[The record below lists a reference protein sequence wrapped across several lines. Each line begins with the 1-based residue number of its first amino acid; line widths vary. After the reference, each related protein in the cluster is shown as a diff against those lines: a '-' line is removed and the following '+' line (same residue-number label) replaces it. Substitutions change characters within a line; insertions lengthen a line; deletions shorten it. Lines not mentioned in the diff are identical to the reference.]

1 MVESAILVR
10 YHIMV
15 GNPRSSA
22 LRSTLVLL
30 AGVLFSVFADHA
42 PAPVPATAPVSGF
55 SSGRALL
62 HLRRIAERPHPVGTA
77 AHEAVRAYIEA
88 AFRDLGLATQIQ
100 TATGLR
106 SYAGGFMAANVKNLT
121 ARLPGTANT
130 KALLIAC
137 HYDSESGGIGPG
149 ASDDGHAVAA
159 MLEVARAL
167 RSGPPLKNDV
177 IFLATDGEE
186 LGLYGA
192 QAFVEARDWTKDLG
206 VVLNFEARG
215 TGGPA
220 MMFETSPENGWL
232 IRRFAEAA
240 PHPSATSLSYEIYRR
255 MPNDTDLTVF
265 KKAGLPGLNF
275 AYIGNAFFYHTSRDS
290 VASLEEG
297 SVQQQGEYMLG
308 LARELGMAD
317 LRSVRETNRVYFSL
331 PGGGLVHYSER
342 WAVPLA
348 ALCLLALAA
357 VLMWAI
363 RGGRLRWK
371 DVLLGAGGYLA
382 AAILVSLAVGQMWR
396 LIEFCSPEYKPFYGG
411 LVYNLAWH
419 EGAFAA
425 LALLGS
431 MGLAAW
437 FLRKQRVRE
446 LAAGTF
452 LIWAAVLCAVSLVA
466 PGASYLVQWPFLF
479 GLAAFTVS
487 VYAREKAWW
496 KGISMDVLALPV
508 LVLFVPTIRTFFT
521 AMGAG
526 MAGIGILFV
535 MLGAGLLTM
544 HAALLLRA
552 FGRSCFVVGSLAL
565 IFCLAGGYVTRSY
578 TNAHPKP
585 NSVFFVQ
592 DADAGSARWLS
603 MDPALDP
610 WTRQFFKSA
619 SPPAKMRLPF
629 LRLEVEMWSAPAPLQ
644 PLPPPEAT
652 LTERRGNFVRLRL
665 RSPRGATG
673 FNISQSPAEVEWVEV
688 NRRRVASAGQ
698 SAGRLFVS
706 VAGVDGGEVEVAVQ
720 FRELP
725 ERILL
730 ADVSYGLPVPAAPRA
745 QWMMAALV
753 GYQMNET
760 TIVSRS
766 FDLRSLPAPGS
777 F

>member
-1 MVESAILVR
+1 L
-10 YHIMV
+10 
-15 GNPRSSA
+15 
-22 LRSTLVLL
+22 
-30 AGVLFSVFADHA
+30 
-42 PAPVPATAPVSGF
+42 
-55 SSGRALL
+55 
-62 HLRRIAERPHPVGTA
+62 
-77 AHEAVRAYIEA
+77 AHEAVRAYIDA
-88 AFRDLGLATQIQ
+88 AFRELGMAPQIQ
-100 TATGLR
+100 TATDLR
-106 SYAGGFMAANVKNLT
+106 SYSGQFIAANVRNLT

-186 LGLYGA
+186 LGLHGA
-192 QAFVEARDWTKDLG
+192 HAFVEQRDWTKDLG

-215 TGGPA
+215 TGGQA
-220 MMFETSPENGWL
+220 MMFETSPQNGWL
-232 IRRFAEAA
+232 IRRFAQAA
-240 PHPSATSLSYEIYRR
+240 PHISATSLSYEIYRR

-265 KKAGLPGLNF
+265 KRAGLPGLNF
-275 AYIGNAFFYHTSRDS
+275 AYIGNAFFYHTARDS
-290 VASLEEG
+290 VASIEEG

-308 LARELGMAD
+308 LARELGLAD
-317 LRSVRETNRVYFSL
+317 LRTVRDTNRVYFSL
-331 PGGGLVHYSER
+331 PGGGFVNYSER

-348 ALCLLALAA
+348 ALCVLALAV
-357 VLMWAI
+357 VLMLAI

-382 AAILVSLAVGQMWR
+382 ATILVSLSVWQMWR
-396 LIEFCSPEYKPFYGG
+396 LIEFYSPEYKPFYGG

-419 EGAFAA
+419 EGAFVA

-431 MGLAAW
+431 MGLVAW
-437 FLRKQRVRE
+437 FLRRHRECE

-452 LIWAAVLCAVSLVA
+452 LIWAAVLCAVNFVA

-487 VYAREKAWW
+487 VYAGEKAWW

-526 MAGIGILFV
+526 MAGIGVLFV
-535 MLGAGLLTM
+535 MLGAGLLTI

-552 FGRSCFVVGSLAL
+552 FGRRCFAVGSLAL
-565 IFCLAGGYVTRSY
+565 ILCLAGGYATRSY
-578 TNAHPKP
+578 TNTRPKP

-610 WTRQFFKSA
+610 WTRRFFKSA
-619 SPPAKMRLPF
+619 SQPAMMRLPF
-629 LRLEVEMWSAPAPLQ
+629 LSGTRDVELWSAAAPLQ

-688 NRRRVASAGQ
+688 NRRRVASEGN

-730 ADVSYGLPVPAAPRA
+730 ADVSFGLPVPAPPRA
-745 QWMMAALV
+745 EWMMAALV

-760 TIVSRS
+760 TIVSKS
-766 FDLRSLPAPGS
+766 FDLRSLPVRGP

>member
-1 MVESAILVR
+1 
-10 YHIMV
+10 MV
-15 GNPRSSA
+15 GDPRSAVRSA
-22 LRSTLVLL
+22 LVLL
-30 AGVLFSVFADHA
+30 AGFLFSVFADHV
-42 PAPVPATAPVSGF
+42 PAPVPATAPMSGF

-88 AFRDLGLATQIQ
+88 SFRELGLAPQIQ
-100 TATGLR
+100 TATDLR
-106 SYAGGFMAANVKNLT
+106 AYSGQFMAVNVKNLT

-177 IFLATDGEE
+177 LFLATDGEE
-186 LGLYGA
+186 LGLHGA
-192 QAFVEARDWTKDLG
+192 HAFVEQRDWTKDLG

-240 PHPSATSLSYEIYRR
+240 PHLSATSLSYEIYRR

-265 KKAGLPGLNF
+265 KRAGLPGLNF

-290 VASLEEG
+290 IASLEEG
-297 SVQQQGEYMLG
+297 SLQQQGEYMLG
-308 LARELGMAD
+308 LARELGRAD
-317 LRSVRETNRVYFSL
+317 LRTVRDTNRVYFSL
-331 PGGGLVHYSER
+331 PGGGFVHYSER
-342 WAVPLA
+342 WAIPLA
-348 ALCLLALAA
+348 VLCLMALAV
-357 VLMWAI
+357 VLMLAI
-363 RGGRLRWK
+363 RGGRLRLNY
-371 DVLLGAGGYLA
+371 VLPGAGGYLA
-382 AAILVSLAVGQMWR
+382 ATILVSLAVWPMWR
-396 LIEFCSPEYKPFYGG
+396 LIEFYSPEYKPFYGG
-411 LVYNLAWH
+411 LVYNLTWH

-425 LALLGS
+425 LAMLGS
-431 MGLAAW
+431 MGLVAW
-437 FLRKQRVRE
+437 FLRKQRECE

-452 LIWAAVLCAVSLVA
+452 LIWAAVLCAVTLIA

-479 GLAAFTVS
+479 GLAAFTVF
-487 VYAREKAWW
+487 VYAGEKAWW

-526 MAGIGILFV
+526 MAGLGVLFV
-535 MLGAGLLTM
+535 MLGAGLLTV
-544 HAALLLRA
+544 HAALLLRG
-552 FGRSCFVVGSLAL
+552 FGRSCFAAASLVLVV
-565 IFCLAGGYVTRSY
+565 CLAGGYGTRSY
-578 TNAHPKP
+578 TNARPKP

-619 SPPAKMRLPF
+619 SQPAKMRLPF
-629 LRLEVEMWSAPAPLQ
+629 PGWTRDVEMWSAAAPFQ

-652 LTERRGNFVRLRL
+652 LTERRGKFVRLRL

-673 FNISQSPAEVEWVEV
+673 FNLSQELAQVEWVEV
-688 NRRRVASAGQ
+688 NQHRIADAEKSAG
-698 SAGRLFVS
+698 GLFVAM
-706 VAGVDGGEVEVAVQ
+706 AGVDGGEAEVAIQ

-745 QWMMAALV
+745 EWMMAALV
-753 GYQMNET
+753 GYQMNEI
-760 TIVSRS
+760 TIVSKK
-766 FDLRSLPAPGS
+766 FDLRSLPVPGP

>member
-1 MVESAILVR
+1 
-10 YHIMV
+10 
-15 GNPRSSA
+15 
-22 LRSTLVLL
+22 
-30 AGVLFSVFADHA
+30 
-42 PAPVPATAPVSGF
+42 VSGF
-55 SSGRALL
+55 SSARALL
-62 HLRRIAERPHPVGTA
+62 HLRRIAEQPHPVGTA

-88 AFRDLGLATQIQ
+88 AFRELGLAPRIQ

-106 SYAGGFMAANVKNLT
+106 SYSGGFVAANVKNLT

-159 MLEVARAL
+159 MLEAARAL

-177 IFLATDGEE
+177 VFLATDGEE

-220 MMFETSPENGWL
+220 IMFETSPKNGWL

-240 PHPSATSLSYEIYRR
+240 PHPSANSLSYEIYRR

-297 SVQQQGEYMLG
+297 SLQQQGEYMLG

-317 LRSVRETNRVYFSL
+317 LRTVRDTNRVYFSL
-331 PGGGLVHYSER
+331 PGGWFVHYSER

-357 VLMWAI
+357 VLMRAI

-371 DVLLGAGGYLA
+371 NILPGAGGYLA
-382 AAILVSLAVGQMWR
+382 VTILVSFAVRLMWR

-419 EGAFAA
+419 EGAFVA

-437 FLRKQRVRE
+437 FLRQQRVCE

-479 GLAAFTVS
+479 GLAAFTVP
-487 VYAREKAWW
+487 VYAGEKAWW
-496 KGISMDVLALPV
+496 KGITMDVLALPV

-544 HAALLLRA
+544 HAALPLRA
-552 FGRSCFVVGSLAL
+552 FGRSCFAVGSLAL
-565 IFCLAGGYVTRSY
+565 VLCLAGGYATRSY
-578 TNAHPKP
+578 TNARPKP

-592 DADAGSARWLS
+592 DADAGTARWLS

-610 WTRQFFKSA
+610 WTRQFFKSE
-619 SPPAKMRLPF
+619 SQPAKLQLPF
-629 LRLEVEMWSAPAPLQ
+629 LSWTRDVEMWSAAAPLQ

-652 LTERRGNFVRLRL
+652 LMERRGNFVRLRL

-688 NRRRVASAGQ
+688 NRRRVASAGK

-730 ADVSYGLPVPAAPRA
+730 ADVSFGLPVPAAPRA
-745 QWMMAALV
+745 EWMMAALV

-766 FDLRSLPAPGS
+766 FDLRRLPAPGS